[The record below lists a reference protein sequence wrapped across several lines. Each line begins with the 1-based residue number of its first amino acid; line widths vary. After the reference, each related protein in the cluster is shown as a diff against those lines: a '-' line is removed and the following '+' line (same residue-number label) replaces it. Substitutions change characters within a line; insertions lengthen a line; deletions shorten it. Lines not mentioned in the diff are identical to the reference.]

1 MCSNLDFLVINVLLS
16 LVLLSI
22 LQICEEYWL
31 VFGGREL
38 SWSIFHSMTA
48 FQRNKLELRL
58 SESHAL
64 QSSY

>member
-1 MCSNLDFLVINVLLS
+1 MCSNLDFLVFNVLLS

-31 VFGGREL
+31 LFGGREL
-38 SWSIFHSMTA
+38 SWSIFHSMTS
-48 FQRNKLELRL
+48 FQHNKLELRL